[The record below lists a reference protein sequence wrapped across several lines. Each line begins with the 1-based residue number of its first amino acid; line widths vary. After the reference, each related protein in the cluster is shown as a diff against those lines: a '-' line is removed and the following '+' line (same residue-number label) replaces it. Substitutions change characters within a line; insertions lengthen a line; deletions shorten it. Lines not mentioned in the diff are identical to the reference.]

1 MSDVSAANKR
11 YGIFSLPSVVHFE
24 HSQPNVYT
32 GEMKSKALMNWLQDQ
47 KSSSY
52 IERVTPEL
60 LQTLLKKEEYVAT
73 LFLNNCDRDVE
84 ECERVLGKLEVV
96 NDSNAFTQDF
106 V

>member
-1 MSDVSAANKR
+1 
-11 YGIFSLPSVVHFE
+11 
-24 HSQPNVYT
+24 
-32 GEMKSKALMNWLQDQ
+32 MKSKALMNWLQDQ

-84 ECERVLGKLEVV
+84 ECERVLSKLEVV
-96 NDSNAFTQDF
+96 NNSNYAFTQDF